1 MKYRMKIGKYIT
13 KCKCFVFRLENLVKS
28 IKNSNRN
35 LVDLFSHIS
44 ASIYNR
50 HSHRFIVNIIQNIN
64 RHAHLNIVMA
74 TTLPNAYMMS
84 FN

>member
-1 MKYRMKIGKYIT
+1 MKIGKYIT

-28 IKNSNRN
+28 VKNSNRN

-50 HSHRFIVNIIQNIN
+50 HSHRFIVNIIQNIKN
-64 RHAHLNIVMA
+64 NFLNKKFKKCFFKSVFVDI
-74 TTLPNAYMMS
+74 LY
-84 FN
+84 